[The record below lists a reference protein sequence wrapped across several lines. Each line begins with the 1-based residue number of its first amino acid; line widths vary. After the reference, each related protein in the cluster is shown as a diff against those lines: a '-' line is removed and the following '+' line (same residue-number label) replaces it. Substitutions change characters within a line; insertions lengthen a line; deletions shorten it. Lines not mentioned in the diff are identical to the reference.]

1 MDALEAAAREGKRAR
16 HLTPEEQAV
25 NDHRKAAERLY
36 GQDVKR
42 AKSII
47 DANPICA
54 PGVLRHLSSLGFN
67 ETPQGGGVKSL
78 QKAARERT
86 KQQHAAKKEAAKQV
100 LAESSADLVPT
111 RYNVLSALS
120 YSLLA
125 ERCLPSI
132 DRLVL
137 SCANVKKMCEEAG
150 LSASEDKQA
159 ECLRLLEFVT
169 GIVPSQM
176 KLWKSNGL
184 NVWSSVIQMFRAEAE
199 SRCRVQRLRLPM
211 QWEKDGVYTIVE
223 RDEEVLEF
231 HVQQQVTGEKILIT
245 EEMWMGAAAMSS
257 QLRLETNWSETGST
271 LELTEDVQI
280 DNFKSLK
287 IGVLFRQHGANRV
300 LAVCDAADGA
310 AEKE

>member
-16 HLTPEEQAV
+16 HLSPEEQAV

-86 KQQHAAKKEAAKQV
+86 KEAHAAKKSAAKQV
-100 LAESSADLVPT
+100 LAESGGDQVPT

-120 YSLLA
+120 FSLLA

-137 SCANVKKMCEEAG
+137 SAANVKKMCEEAG
-150 LSASEDKQA
+150 LSCSEDKQA
-159 ECLRLLEFVT
+159 ECLRLLEYVT

-176 KLWKSNGL
+176 KLWKSNGM
-184 NVWSSVIQMFRAEAE
+184 NVWTSVITFLKAEAE
-199 SRCRVQRLRLPM
+199 SRGRVQRVMLPM
-211 QWEKDGVYTIVE
+211 EWEKHGVYTIVE
-223 RDEEVLEF
+223 CDEDKLDF

-245 EEMWMGAAAMSS
+245 EEMWMGAAAMAS

-271 LELTEDVQI
+271 LELTEDVEI

-287 IGVLFRQHGANRV
+287 IGVLFRQHVAKRT
-300 LAVCDAADGA
+300 LAVCD
-310 AEKE
+310 EKTQPVNEE